1 MFELELVPVG
11 LALLAICVAN
21 YTDLFKGRII
31 PNKLTYPLIG
41 IGVLFYVGLGLYR
54 WNPWILISGGAG
66 AAIAFAIGYAIW
78 IAGGWA
84 GGDVKLFTALGALVP
99 MYRAPHVS
107 PAYSTS
113 YPLFPLTILFNSVIA
128 IIPILL
134 AYIVICR
141 ARKRGALYEQIR
153 ITELREGVI
162 PAETIYEKE
171 GKIGRWAPSWRTSGP
186 KFRWDR
192 AYTNPRLAAGVTRYQ
207 VGVLKRLVREG
218 KLKDRIRIKKG
229 IPFAPALG
237 AGLFIAVFYG
247 DLYWRILM
255 FLIGA

>member
-1 MFELELVPVG
+1 VFELELVPVG
-11 LALLAICVAN
+11 LALVAICIAN

-41 IGVLFYVGLGLYR
+41 IGVAFYVGLGLHR
-54 WNPWILISGGAG
+54 WDLWTLVSGGAG
-66 AAIAFAIGYAIW
+66 AAIAFAIGYAMW
-78 IAGGWA
+78 LTGGWA
-84 GGDVKLFTALGALVP
+84 GGDVKLFTALGALIP
-99 MYRAPHVS
+99 MYQAPYVS

-113 YPLFPLTILFNSVIA
+113 YPFFPLTILFNSVIA

-134 AYIVICR
+134 FYIAICR

-153 ITELREGVI
+153 ITELREGTI
-162 PAETIYEKE
+162 PAETIYEKN
-171 GKIGRWAPSWRTSGP
+171 GKIGRWTSSWWSLKQRP
-186 KFRWDR
+186 DWDR
-192 AYTNPRLAAGVTRYQ
+192 TYTNPRLAAGVTRYQ
-207 VGVLKRLVREG
+207 VGALKRLVREG